1 MVIKWI
7 KRIIW
12 LILAYVV
19 WKGEGIG
26 IAILFLFLTIIFDFM
41 VLLITAKL
49 AIKGFQEGD
58 SPEEIEKAKNR
69 FFEYQRNPLSP
80 SKRLVTFAQMILAPV
95 GSIIIPFIIAGVFLG
110 WFF

>member
-12 LILAYVV
+12 LILTSVA
-19 WKGEGIG
+19 WKDNGIV
-26 IAILFLFLTIIFDFM
+26 IAILFLFLVIVFDFFARFFADK
-41 VLLITAKL
+41 I

-58 SPEEIEKAKNR
+58 SPEEIEEAKYY
-69 FFEYQRNPLSP
+69 FFEYQRNPLFP
-80 SKRLVTFAQMILAPV
+80 SKPLVIFSQLVLAPLC
-95 GSIIIPFIIAGVFLG
+95 SIIIPFIVAGIFLG